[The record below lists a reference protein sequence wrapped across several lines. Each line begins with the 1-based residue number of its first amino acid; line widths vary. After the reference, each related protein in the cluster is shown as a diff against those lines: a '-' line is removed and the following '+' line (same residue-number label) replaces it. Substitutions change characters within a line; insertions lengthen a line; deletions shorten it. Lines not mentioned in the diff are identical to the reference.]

1 LREDVR
7 NAPVLM
13 VTSAGPGE
21 GKSLVSANLAV
32 SLAQDGRRTLLVGA
46 DLRRPALTKIFGGD
60 REGAG
65 LADVLQEK
73 VRWQAALFKNDVPN
87 LDVLLSGRIPSHP
100 AELLGRR
107 ALSDFLREAKEV
119 YEHVIVDAPPVLGVS
134 DSLVLLPDV
143 DGVLFVVRYGVT
155 HSLGASHAALKL
167 RESGTPCLGSIL
179 NGVNLNSMANYYYY
193 GATAAMPIG
202 ITKASRPKRR
212 RRPRD
217 EVRRFSIRAAVAPAA
232 AGGLRRERSVARAVE
247 PRVAAGLRAAGLGRL
262 PARRFPARTD
272 LGGRRLPAGLDFP
285 LRVESVPRMER
296 RARPDAAGAL
306 ARLAGF
312 RRFRRHVGDAVP
324 GRGCVAAFASGFVL
338 SRRQIRRLEG
348 FVAVAAAA
356 MALVVLAQRLEPN
369 APRIRAY
376 TGIFVNENH
385 YAVYANLLLPVV
397 LAAAARARFRAVQ
410 AGRPSSPAGLYLL
423 AAGLAA
429 AATVACG
436 SRAGV
441 AVMALL
447 VAACVAWHRRT
458 VRDYPFAGIPASRGL
473 KVAAAAA
480 VVAAAGF
487 AVRAFWNEWRH
498 LGTIGKEWAFRSGI

>member
-1 LREDVR
+1 
-7 NAPVLM
+7 M
-13 VTSAGPGE
+13 KSADSPFA
-21 GKSLVSANLAV
+21 LP
-32 SLAQDGRRTLLVGA
+32 LL
-46 DLRRPALTKIFGGD
+46 
-60 REGAG
+60 
-65 LADVLQEK
+65 
-73 VRWQAALFKNDVPN
+73 
-87 LDVLLSGRIPSHP
+87 LL
-100 AELLGRR
+100 L
-107 ALSDFLREAKEV
+107 
-119 YEHVIVDAPPVLGVS
+119 
-134 DSLVLLPDV
+134 
-143 DGVLFVVRYGVT
+143 
-155 HSLGASHAALKL
+155 LGASAVNVPLPAPWNLAWLPGCALL
-167 RESGTPCLGSIL
+167 ALGGCLLAGSLPGRIWVAGGCLLGLIFLYAWNPSHEWSAGRGLMPRAHWRGWPASADSAGTWATLCLG
-179 NGVNLNSMANYYYY
+179 
-193 GATAAMPIG
+193 
-202 ITKASRPKRR
+202 
-212 RRPRD
+212 
-217 EVRRFSIRAAVAPAA
+217 
-232 AGGLRRERSVARAVE
+232 
-247 PRVAAGLRAAGLGRL
+247 VAA
-262 PARRFPARTD
+262 F
-272 LGGRRLPAGLDFP
+272 
-285 LRVESVPRMER
+285 
-296 RARPDAAGAL
+296 
-306 ARLAGF
+306 
-312 RRFRRHVGDAVP
+312 
-324 GRGCVAAFASGFVL
+324 AAFASGFVL

-498 LGTIGKEWAFRSGI
+498 LGTIGKEWAFRSGILKDALAAWQARPVWGIGPGAFPAVFPYYQSDAYAGLAIRHAHCEPVQFGVEYGGAGLLALAAIAALALSARKPVRAEPDEIPSFADFERRAFGLGLVACALHGVVDFPLRIPLLALIAAAWAGIWLGARPATSGAEPLGSG